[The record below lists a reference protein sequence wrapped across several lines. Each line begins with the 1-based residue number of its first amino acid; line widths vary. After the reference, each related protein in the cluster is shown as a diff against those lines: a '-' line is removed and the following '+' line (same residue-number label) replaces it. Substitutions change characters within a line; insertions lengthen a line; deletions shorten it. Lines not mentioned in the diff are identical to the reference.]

1 MKILVAF
8 EDNFSVY
15 REAIAEA
22 ILSLRPHMEVRP
34 AREEDLEEELANF
47 TPDLVICGRSNTEYS
62 RGRAAW
68 IELSTT
74 TDQLVEICLGGQR
87 RESQAPALVE
97 LLAIIDETAERLRED
112 PSLNGC

>member
-8 EDNFSVY
+8 EDNYSVY
-15 REAIAEA
+15 REVIAEA

-34 AREEDLEEELANF
+34 AREEDLQEELASF
-47 TPDLVICGRSNTEYS
+47 TPDLVICGSSNAGYS
-62 RGRAAW
+62 KGRAAW

-87 RESQAPALVE
+87 RESEAPPLTE
-97 LLAIIDETAERLRED
+97 LFAIIDETAERLRED
-112 PSLNGC
+112 PSLDGC